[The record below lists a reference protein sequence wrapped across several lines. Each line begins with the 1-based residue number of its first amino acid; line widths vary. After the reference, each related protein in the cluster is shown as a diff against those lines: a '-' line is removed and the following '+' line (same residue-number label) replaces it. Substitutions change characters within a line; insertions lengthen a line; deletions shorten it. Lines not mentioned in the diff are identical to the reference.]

1 MALVEVPPD
10 EAGELTPDF
19 TSDDSAVHFDRFINT
34 MYRRYDERYVV
45 SAPLLAER
53 TRRLEWSPDSPAFD
67 APTFHGLD
75 YDLRVSA

>member
-1 MALVEVPPD
+1 MALVEVSPD
-10 EAGELTPDF
+10 SAGEVVPDF
-19 TSDDSAVHFDRFINT
+19 PPTDSPIHFDPFFTT

-67 APTFHGLD
+67 AEPFRGLE
-75 YDLRVSA
+75 YDVRTSD